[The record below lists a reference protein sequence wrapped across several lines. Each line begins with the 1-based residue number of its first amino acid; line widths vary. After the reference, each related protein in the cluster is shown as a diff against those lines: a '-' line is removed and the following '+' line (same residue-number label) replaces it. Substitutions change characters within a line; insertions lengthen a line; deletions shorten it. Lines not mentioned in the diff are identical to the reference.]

1 MTTASST
8 TSSANSLL
16 QQAAQSIL
24 SGATGSSLD
33 VSSLVSALV
42 TAKTVGQA
50 TAISNAQTSDKT
62 ELSAIGTMKSA
73 LANLK
78 SALAGLTDGSAFT
91 SLSAS
96 LSGSGVTA
104 TTTTGAVAG
113 TYSINIQQVATANQI
128 SSQAYASGA
137 TLGTGTVTIGVG
149 SSSMSVTL
157 DSTNNTLSGL
167 ASAINNSSS
176 NPGVSAAV
184 VTAADGQHLVLTS
197 KSTGAANTVTI
208 SGGSGVDAGLQTASF
223 TQVTSAQDAKVSISG
238 NTVTSASNT
247 ITGALTGVT
256 LTLTSAA
263 VGTTQ
268 TLSLATNTDAIT
280 KDVQGFVTAYNAW
293 ISAKNSLSS
302 YNPTTSAAG
311 ALLGDSMLNTAVNGI
326 ASIISG
332 SVSANGSSFNLAQ
345 IGVDLQHDGTLT
357 LDTTKLSSVLASSPS
372 TVSSLFNA
380 TNGVGK
386 QLDSFIN
393 NYTAT
398 SIGQIDQRTATIN
411 ADLTHLTDQQT
422 ALTDYQ
428 NVLTA
433 QYNAQ
438 FTALNNLMT
447 QMENS
452 KNYLNQLFGGNG
464 SAGTLN
470 KSS

>member
-8 TSSANSLL
+8 TTSTNSML

-33 VSSLVSALV
+33 VNGLVSALV
-42 TAKTVGQA
+42 AAKTAGQSA
-50 TAISNAQTSDKT
+50 TITAAQNSDKT

-78 SALAGLTDGSAFT
+78 SALSGLSDGSAFT

-113 TYSINIQQVATANQI
+113 TYSINVQQVATANQI

-137 TLGTGTVTIGVG
+137 TLGTGTVTIGLG

-167 ASAINNSSS
+167 AAAINNSTS

-197 KSTGAANTVTI
+197 KTTGASNTVTI
-208 SGGSGVDAGLQTASF
+208 SGGSGVDAGLQTSSF
-223 TQVTSAQDAKVSISG
+223 TQVTAAQDAKVSISG

-256 LTLTSAA
+256 LTVTSAA

-268 TLSLATNTDAIT
+268 SLSLATNTDSIT
-280 KDVQGFVTAYNAW
+280 KDIQSFVSAYNTW
-293 ISAKNSLSS
+293 ISAKNSVSS
-302 YNPTTSAAG
+302 YNTTTSVAG

-332 SVSANGSSFNLAQ
+332 SVSTNGSSFNLAQ
-345 IGVDLQHDGTLT
+345 IGVDLQHDGTLS
-357 LDTTKLSSVLASSPS
+357 LDTSKLSSALASSPS
-372 TVSSLFNA
+372 TVSSLFNS
-380 TNGVGK
+380 TNGIGQ

-393 NYTAT
+393 NYTA
-398 SIGQIDQRTATIN
+398 SSVGQIDQRTATIN
-411 ADLTHLTDQQT
+411 ADIAHLTDQST
-422 ALTDYQ
+422 SLTDYQ

-470 KSS
+470 KTA